1 MTARVDWPLL
11 EVKGLTRSFDICKG
25 PLRRVVRSFNAVEDV
40 SLSVARGDVLGIVG
54 ESGCGKSTLA
64 RMIVTAL
71 APTAGEIW
79 LHDDVTGR
87 PVDLAKLDKNG
98 LQRARQRI
106 QMVFQDPFSSLN
118 PRMSV
123 AQIVGEPLFV
133 NRGLRGAALRRE
145 VADLLDMVGLNPRL
159 MDRFPHAFSGGQRQR
174 IGLARALALKP
185 EILVADEPVSAL
197 DVSVQAQILNL
208 LDRLKGELGLTYL
221 FISHDLGVVQHLCDR
236 VMVMYSGRVVETG
249 RTNTIF
255 SQPKHPYVETLMNA
269 APSLVPG
276 TLQARRLAPG
286 EIADP
291 ANRSPGCAFHPRCL
305 YAEDQ
310 CRSVRPD
317 LQTVASGE
325 GAVACHRSQE
335 LELQGVADISDFLN
349 THAL

>member
-1 MTARVDWPLL
+1 MSMSCDPPLL
-11 EVKGLTRSFDICKG
+11 DVRGLTRSFDIRKG

-40 SLSVARGDVLGIVG
+40 SFTVRRGDVLGIVG

-71 APTAGEIW
+71 APSAGEIR
-79 LHDDVTGR
+79 LFDERHGGF
-87 PVDLAKLDKNG
+87 VDLARLGRDG
-98 LQRARQRI
+98 LKRARQRV

-123 AQIVGEPLFV
+123 AQIVGEPLYV
-133 NRGLRGAALRRE
+133 NLGLSGAALRKE
-145 VADLLDMVGLNPRL
+145 VVALLDMVGLSPRL

-208 LDRLKGELGLTYL
+208 LGRLKTELGLTYL

-236 VMVMYSGRVVETG
+236 VMVMYCGRVVETG
-249 RTNTIF
+249 QTGTIF
-255 SQPKHPYVETLMNA
+255 SQPKHPYVETLISA

-276 TLQARRLAPG
+276 TLTARRLAPG

-291 ANRSPGCAFHPRCL
+291 ADRPSGCAFHPRCL
-305 YAEDQ
+305 YAEEH
-310 CRSVRPD
+310 CKVARPD
-317 LQTVASGE
+317 LQAITAGE
-325 GAVACHRSQE
+325 AAVACHRSAA
-335 LELQGVADISDFLN
+335 LDLKGVA
-349 THAL
+349 ALESS

>member
-1 MTARVDWPLL
+1 MSSAKEKPLL
-11 EVKGLTRSFDICKG
+11 EVQGLKRGFDIRKG
-25 PLRRVVRSFNAVEDV
+25 PLRRVVRRFNAVEDV
-40 SLSVARGDVLGIVG
+40 SFSVKRGEVLGIVG

-64 RMIVTAL
+64 RMVVTAI
-71 APTAGEIW
+71 APSAGEIW
-79 LHDDVTGR
+79 LHDDKAGGQ
-87 PVDLAKLDKNG
+87 VDLAALDRNG
-98 LQRARQRI
+98 LKNARRRI

-123 AQIVGEPLFV
+123 AQIVGEPLYV
-133 NRGLRGAALRRE
+133 NTGLAGAALRRE

-208 LDRLKGELGLTYL
+208 LDRLKTELGLTYL

-249 RTNTIF
+249 PTDRLF
-255 SQPKHPYVETLMNA
+255 SQPTHPYVETLMNA

-276 TLQARRLAPG
+276 TLQTRTLAPG

-291 ANRSPGCAFHPRCL
+291 ANRPPGCAFHPRCV
-305 YAEDQ
+305 YAQEQ
-310 CRSVRPD
+310 CQAIRPELKSIATGD
-317 LQTVASGE
+317 
-325 GAVACHRSQE
+325 GAVACHLGDE
-335 LELQGVADISDFLN
+335 LDLQGVA
-349 THAL
+349 ALEAS

>member
-1 MTARVDWPLL
+1 MSMSCDPPLL
-11 EVKGLTRSFDICKG
+11 DVRGLTRSFDIRKG

-40 SLSVARGDVLGIVG
+40 SFAVRRGDVLGIVG

-71 APTAGEIW
+71 TPSAGEIR
-79 LHDDVTGR
+79 LFDERHGGF
-87 PVDLAKLDKNG
+87 VDLARLGRDG
-98 LQRARQRI
+98 LKRARQRV

-123 AQIVGEPLFV
+123 AQIVGEPLYV
-133 NRGLRGAALRRE
+133 NLGLSGAALRKE
-145 VADLLDMVGLNPRL
+145 VAALLDMVGLNPRL

-208 LDRLKGELGLTYL
+208 LGRLKTELGLTYL

-236 VMVMYSGRVVETG
+236 VMVMYCGRVVETG
-249 RTNTIF
+249 QTDTIF

-276 TLQARRLAPG
+276 TLTARRLAPG

-291 ANRSPGCAFHPRCL
+291 ADRPSGCAFHPRCP
-305 YAEDQ
+305 YAEEH
-310 CRSVRPD
+310 CKVARPD
-317 LQTVASGE
+317 LQAITTGE
-325 GAVACHRSQE
+325 AAVACHRSAA
-335 LELQGVADISDFLN
+335 LALKGVA
-349 THAL
+349 ALESS

>member
-1 MTARVDWPLL
+1 MNGIADHPLL
-11 EVKGLTRSFDICKG
+11 EVQGLTRRFDIRKG
-25 PLRRVVRSFNAVEDV
+25 PLRRVVNRFNAVEDV
-40 SLSVARGDVLGIVG
+40 SFAVKHGEVLGIVG

-64 RMIVTAL
+64 RMIVTAI
-71 APTAGEIW
+71 APSAGRILLRGEGAGDEGI
-79 LHDDVTGR
+79 
-87 PVDLAKLDKNG
+87 DLATLDAAG
-98 LQRARQRI
+98 LRRARQRI

-123 AQIVGEPLFV
+123 AQIVGEPLYV
-133 NRGLRGAALRRE
+133 NQALTGASLRRE

-208 LDRLKGELGLTYL
+208 LDRLKSELGLTYL

-249 RTNTIF
+249 PTDQLF
-255 SQPKHPYVETLMNA
+255 SQPKHPYVETLMSA
-269 APSLVPG
+269 APTLVPG
-276 TLQARRLAPG
+276 TLRTRKLAPG

-291 ANRSPGCAFHPRCL
+291 ANRPSGCAFHPRCA
-305 YAEDQ
+305 YSSDQ
-310 CRSVRPD
+310 CPMQRPVLEPTSNRD
-317 LQTVASGE
+317 GQ
-325 GAVACHRSQE
+325 VACHLSAE
-335 LELQGVADISDFLN
+335 LNLQGVA
-349 THAL
+349 ALETS